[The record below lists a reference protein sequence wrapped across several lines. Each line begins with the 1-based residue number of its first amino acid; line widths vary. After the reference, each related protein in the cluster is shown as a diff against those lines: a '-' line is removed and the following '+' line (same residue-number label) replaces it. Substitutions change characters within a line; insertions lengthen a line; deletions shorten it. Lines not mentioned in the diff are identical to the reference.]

1 MKKRFTEAQ
10 IVGFLRE
17 ADAGLP
23 AKDLCRKHGFSEGSY
38 YLWRSKF
45 GGMSVSDAK
54 RLKEL
59 ETENGRLKRLLADA
73 LLENEVTREVL
84 RKKMVTAPLD
94 ADGRRVAAH
103 DLFDREFVLLT
114 GSGGAAWADAAATLR
129 TKSSVALSCVHIA
142 DDRQGGERH
151 ADFTRKYGV
160 NPGGAVLVRPDGVI
174 AWRAKGVA
182 ADPQRELRRVLARL
196 GLAES
201 RP

>member
-1 MKKRFTEAQ
+1 
-10 IVGFLRE
+10 
-17 ADAGLP
+17 
-23 AKDLCRKHGFSEGSY
+23 
-38 YLWRSKF
+38 
-45 GGMSVSDAK
+45 
-54 RLKEL
+54 
-59 ETENGRLKRLLADA
+59 
-73 LLENEVTREVL
+73 
-84 RKKMVTAPLD
+84 MVTAPLD
-94 ADGRRVAAH
+94 ADGRLVAAH

-114 GSGGAAWADAAATLR
+114 GSGGAVWADAAATLR

-160 NPGGAVLVRPDGVI
+160 ILVRPDGVI